1 MNSPET
7 PITLAALE
15 QAINYWRN
23 RLPSQGEEARLCAE
37 AAALAVPYA
46 TMIMAHARELA
57 RAELSE
63 TARAAFQSWESAQP
77 GAAR

>member
-1 MNSPET
+1 MNSPDT

-46 TMIMAHARELA
+46 TMIMAHTREFA

-63 TARAAFQSWESAQP
+63 TARAAFQSWESAQA